1 MKEGLTS
8 FLSTA
13 KKKMVSLRPMGVVCR
28 LNCNHQ
34 RFNCHYFK
42 IFLFNYFRNKK
53 HCFSR

>member
-34 RFNCHYFK
+34 RFNYHYFK
-42 IFLFNYFRNKK
+42 IFLFNYFRN
-53 HCFSR
+53 